1 MTQQQING
9 MSQVYVSPHFT
20 LAEVLRTEQPA
31 LQSGLQADDLFNVMI
46 MASFMEDVRKLL
58 QRPIVV
64 NSWFRSPAL
73 NKAVGGVPTSAHLR
87 GLAVDFEVSSA
98 EFRRVAQADSISYD
112 QAIYYTSR
120 SFMHLGFKLDE
131 WNFPNNRR
139 QIIYKK

>member
-1 MTQQQING
+1 MTQQQIN
-9 MSQVYVSPHFT
+9 SLACIKVSPHFT
-20 LAEVLRTEQPA
+20 LAEVLRTERPD
-31 LQSGLQADDLFNVMI
+31 LQSGLQADDLFNVQI
-46 MASFMEDVRKLL
+46 MASFMEDVRNLL

-73 NKAVGGVPTSAHLR
+73 NKAVGGVPTSSHLL
-87 GLAVDFEVSSA
+87 GLAVDFPVSST
-98 EFRRVAQADSISYD
+98 EFRRVAQAKIISYD

-131 WNFPNNRR
+131 WNFPTGRR